1 MGHERLSENERRRQ
15 LLEAACALGLEQG
28 LAGVTARNVAARAGL
43 SSGLVFFHFGD
54 KEGLLSALVDYLID
68 TITTATALSVAL
80 IPERLRDGAPLLLPL
95 LVELWVA
102 GRHLP
107 AVRAQLA
114 LGLQRYRD
122 AVAAVAEGTEL
133 EREKA
138 ARVAVSL
145 MLGTALQ
152 SLVADAEDV
161 AATVAAITE
170 LVSLEPR
177 HA

>member
-15 LLEAACALGLEQG
+15 LLEAACALGREQG
-28 LAGVTARNVAARAGL
+28 LASVTARNIAARAGL

-68 TITTATALSVAL
+68 TITTATAVSV
-80 IPERLRDGAPLLLPL
+80 ERLRDGAPLLLPL

-107 AVRAQLA
+107 AVRTQLA
-114 LGLQRYRD
+114 LGLVRYRD
-122 AVAAVAEGTEL
+122 AVAAVAEGTDL

-161 AATVAAITE
+161 AATVAAVTE

>member
-28 LAGVTARNVAARAGL
+28 LAGVTARNIAARAGL

-68 TITTATALSVAL
+68 TITTATALSV
-80 IPERLRDGAPLLLPL
+80 ERLRSGAPLLLPL

-122 AVAAVAEGTEL
+122 AVAAVAEGTDL

-161 AATVAAITE
+161 AATIAAVTE

>member
-1 MGHERLSENERRRQ
+1 MKPERERLSENERRRQ

-28 LAGVTARNVAARAGL
+28 LAAVTARNIAARAGL
-43 SSGLVFFHFGD
+43 SAGLVFFHFGD
-54 KEGLLSALVDYLID
+54 KEGLLSAMVDYLID
-68 TITTATALSVAL
+68 TITTATALSV
-80 IPERLRDGAPLLLPL
+80 ERLRDGGPLLLPL

-107 AVRAQLA
+107 SVRTQLS

-122 AVAAVAEGTEL
+122 AVAALAEGN
-133 EREKA
+133 EREREQA

-152 SLVADAEDV
+152 SLIAERADVD
-161 AATVAAITE
+161 ATIAAITE
-170 LVSLEPR
+170 RVSLEPN
-177 HA
+177 HG